1 MRRLLATGVGLSFAL
16 TTANAV
22 AQSFGAATPQLL
34 PASPLASKPATR
46 ILAVR
51 PLEEAPSNARG
62 QTPAPMPMP
71 MPAPV
76 IGAPGQGLP
85 MPRPFGKGP
94 TVSEV
99 PGATAPGA
107 MIPGQTYPYTPSAP
121 MSYPQGY
128 PQGGVTLGPAIPVDG
143 GAMPTM
149 VSPDQGRY
157 VPPALDAPLFGGSY
171 AEVPGGPGLFGA
183 CATNAGCD
191 PERWWSSA
199 EYLMWWTKSAQFPAL
214 LTTSSPSF
222 NGILGTGDTRTLVG
236 NGSFGQTLHSGGRF
250 GLGRWFGNDQR
261 WALDGSVFFLGRNGN
276 EFAANSDQYPL
287 LARPFNNANQNIP
300 FSEIVSANG
309 LARGGASVQFE
320 NSVWGADVN
329 LRRRLA
335 GSSCSRLDVI
345 GGFQYL
351 SVSEELRINE
361 FFSRTPDSPRSIGVP
376 TAIAGIVTDRFRTE
390 NEFYGATLGL
400 QGEVRRGRWFTNLT
414 TKIALGTVHQT
425 AIIEGNQQISFD
437 TGTTSS
443 FPGGLLA
450 VPGNIGQYTQN
461 KFAVVPQVGLNIGY
475 HVTPNFRVF
484 MGYNFMYLSS
494 VLRPG
499 NQIDTNIDVTRI
511 PNFPVAGATTLP
523 FVRPTVPLK
532 DTDFFTQGLSFG
544 MQWKW

>member
-34 PASPLASKPATR
+34 PASPLASKPVTR

-51 PLEEAPSNARG
+51 PLEDAPSTARG
-62 QTPAPMPMP
+62 QTPVPMPMP

-76 IGAPGQGLP
+76 IGAPAQGLP

-99 PGATAPGA
+99 PGAFAPGTV
-107 MIPGQTYPYTPSAP
+107 IPGQTYPYV
-121 MSYPQGY
+121 PQGY
-128 PQGGVTLGPAIPVDG
+128 PQGGVTLGPAIPIEG
-143 GAMPTM
+143 GGFPTM

-157 VPPALDAPLFGGSY
+157 SPPALDAPLFGGSY
-171 AEVPGGPGLFGA
+171 AAVPGGPGLFGA
-183 CATNAGCD
+183 CATNAGGCD

-199 EYLMWWTKSAQFPAL
+199 EYLLWWTKSAQFPSL

-222 NGILGTGDTRTLVG
+222 NGILGTGNTQTLVG
-236 NGSFGQTLHSGGRF
+236 DGSFGQTLHSGGRF

-335 GSSCSRLDVI
+335 GSSCSRLDLI

-351 SVSEELRINE
+351 SVSEELRVNE
-361 FFSRTPDSPRSIGVP
+361 FFSRKTSFTVPRS
-376 TAIAGIVTDRFRTE
+376 ACKARCD
-390 NEFYGATLGL
+390 A
-400 QGEVRRGRWFTNLT
+400 
-414 TKIALGTVHQT
+414 
-425 AIIEGNQQISFD
+425 
-437 TGTTSS
+437 
-443 FPGGLLA
+443 
-450 VPGNIGQYTQN
+450 
-461 KFAVVPQVGLNIGY
+461 
-475 HVTPNFRVF
+475 
-484 MGYNFMYLSS
+484 
-494 VLRPG
+494 
-499 NQIDTNIDVTRI
+499 
-511 PNFPVAGATTLP
+511 VAGSRT
-523 FVRPTVPLK
+523 
-532 DTDFFTQGLSFG
+532 
-544 MQWKW
+544 